1 MFALFVIGITIALFF
16 LEKALA
22 IRAQGNSKK
31 NNSRSV
37 TKVRSPRVR

>member
-1 MFALFVIGITIALFF
+1 MFALFIVGVTVALFF

-22 IRAQGNSKK
+22 IRAQGTSKK